1 MTLKDRLL
9 EAQNKIARALS
20 QSERKQEVEIVAATK
35 TQEPKLVEETIACGV
50 KSIGENRIQEAEK
63 KFQKTTLNINTKK
76 RFIGHLQS
84 NKVNKCV
91 DLFDTIDS
99 IHSVKI
105 AKRISTRLIEVNKK
119 IECLV
124 EVNTSGDQTKHGFL
138 PNEIKEI
145 LDCVSIENLNI
156 RGLMT
161 LGPKSQDPQKTRESF
176 SLLRN
181 TMIKI
186 NSTMNNKK
194 LKELSMGMSGDYTI
208 GVEEGSTMVRL
219 GTLLYGPRNTQ

>member
-1 MTLKDRLL
+1 MTLKDQVL

-20 QSERKQEVEIVAATK
+20 QSGRKHRVKIIAATK
-35 TQEPKLVEETIACGV
+35 TREPRLIEETIACGV
-50 KSIGENRIQEAEK
+50 KNIGENRIQEAEK
-63 KFQKTTLNINTKK
+63 KLQTTKLTPNIKK

-105 AKRISTRLIEVNKK
+105 AKRISKRLIVVNKK
-119 IECLV
+119 LECLV
-124 EVNTSGDQTKHGFL
+124 EVNTSGDHTKHGFL
-138 PNEIKEI
+138 PTETEEII
-145 LDCVSIENLNI
+145 DCISIENLNI
-156 RGLMT
+156 CGLMT
-161 LGPKSQDPQKTRESF
+161 LGPRSQDPHKTRESF

-186 NSTMNNKK
+186 NSTMRNKK
-194 LKELSMGMSGDYTI
+194 LKELSMGMSGDYII

>member
-1 MTLKDRLL
+1 MTLKDQVV

-20 QSERKQEVEIVAATK
+20 QSGRKDRVKIIAATK
-35 TQEPKLVEETIACGV
+35 TREPRLIEETIACGV
-50 KSIGENRIQEAEK
+50 KNIGENRIQEAEK
-63 KFQKTTLNINTKK
+63 KFQTTKITPNIKK

-105 AKRISTRLIEVNKK
+105 AKKISKRLMAVNKK

-124 EVNTSGDQTKHGFL
+124 EVNTSGDNTKHGFL
-138 PNEIKEI
+138 PTETEEII
-145 LDCVSIENLNI
+145 DCVSIENLNI
-156 RGLMT
+156 CGLMT
-161 LGPKSQDPQKTRESF
+161 LGPRSQDPYKTRKSF

-181 TMIKI
+181 IMIKI
-186 NSTMNNKK
+186 NSRMRNKK
-194 LKELSMGMSGDYTI
+194 LKELSMGMSGDYI
-208 GVEEGSTMVRL
+208 VGVEEGSTMVRL

>member
-1 MTLKDRLL
+1 
-9 EAQNKIARALS
+9 
-20 QSERKQEVEIVAATK
+20 
-35 TQEPKLVEETIACGV
+35 
-50 KSIGENRIQEAEK
+50 
-63 KFQKTTLNINTKK
+63 
-76 RFIGHLQS
+76 
-84 NKVNKCV
+84 
-91 DLFDTIDS
+91 
-99 IHSVKI
+99 
-105 AKRISTRLIEVNKK
+105 
-119 IECLV
+119 
-124 EVNTSGDQTKHGFL
+124 
-138 PNEIKEI
+138 
-145 LDCVSIENLNI
+145 
-156 RGLMT
+156 MT

>member
-1 MTLKDRLL
+1 MSLQDRVL
-9 EAQNKIARALS
+9 EAQTKIARALS
-20 QSERKQEVEIVAATK
+20 QSERKQAVEIVAATK
-35 TQEPKLVEETIACGV
+35 TRDPKLIENTIACGV

-63 KFQKTTLNINTKK
+63 KFQKTTLNTNTKK

-91 DLFDTIDS
+91 ELFDTIDS

-105 AKRISTRLIEVNKK
+105 AKRISNRLIEVNKK

-138 PNEIKEI
+138 PNEIKEMV
-145 LDCVSIENLNI
+145 DCVSIENLNI
-156 RGLMT
+156 CGLMT

-186 NSTMNNKK
+186 NSIIKHKK

-219 GTLLYGPRNTQ
+219 GTFLYGPRNPQ